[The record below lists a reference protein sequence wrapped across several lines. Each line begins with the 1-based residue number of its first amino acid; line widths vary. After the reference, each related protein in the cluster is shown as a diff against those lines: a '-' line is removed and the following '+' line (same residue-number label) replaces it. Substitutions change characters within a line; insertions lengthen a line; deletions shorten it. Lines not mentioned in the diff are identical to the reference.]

1 MAGEMTTFEVAATG
15 VGPLSYQWLKNGER
29 ILGATSARYTARIAA
44 ADDSSHYHVIV
55 KNWLV
60 AIASDEATLR
70 VLSPS
75 AEESAAFPIRVSSN
89 GRYLADSNHKPFR
102 IQGEA
107 AWSLFSNLTYA
118 EADVYLS
125 NRRAKSFNTILV
137 NLIEHKH
144 AQSGKGADFSGVPK
158 NRNGALPFVR
168 RSGGGAYEGT
178 WGTAD
183 FSTPNDEYF
192 AFADSIIDL
201 AAQKGILVDLYPL
214 FLGFDARDAGWWA
227 DLTNKT
233 NTQAVAYK
241 FGEYVGKRY
250 KDRKNVIW
258 TIGGDFF
265 PPARSEG
272 EARLLK
278 FLQGVKAAGGNQ
290 LWSGDWSAPS
300 LSTDEPAF
308 EASMDMNAVYTYGL
322 RRHPG
327 PTYHEA
333 KAAYAYSPARPA
345 FLKETGYEDE
355 KMYPGDPASVRM
367 YEYYAILGGATAGAF
382 FGNRDVWKFATATW
396 WFDPSNFGHG
406 TWTAAM
412 ESTGTFDFVYLGR
425 LLDSV
430 PWYKLVPS
438 GLAGTKKLIRA
449 GGGIYGTTDYVVAA
463 AASDGEVLL
472 AYVPPLRKS
481 PAEITV
487 DMTALA
493 RPAHARWLDPA
504 SGNYVDVPGGPL
516 PNVATKT
523 FTTPGAN
530 SRGQGDWVLVL
541 QSKPK

>member
-1 MAGEMTTFEVAATG
+1 MAGEKTTFEIAAKG
-15 VGPLSYQWLKNGER
+15 VGPLSYQWMKNGQR
-29 ILGATSARYTARIAA
+29 IEGANSARYTAPVAA
-44 ADDSSHYHVIV
+44 SDDSSEYNVIV
-55 KNWLV
+55 ENWMTAV
-60 AIASDEATLR
+60 SSDVATLR
-70 VLSPS
+70 VLPRG
-75 AEESAAFPIRVSSN
+75 ALEAAAFPVSVSPN
-89 GRYLADSNHKPFR
+89 RRYLADGNHKPFR

-107 AWSLFSNLTYA
+107 AWSLFANLTYA
-118 EADVYLS
+118 EADTYLS
-125 NRRAKSFNTILV
+125 NRRAKGFNAVLV

-144 AQSGKGADFSGVPK
+144 AQGGKGADFSGVPK

-168 RSGGGAYEGT
+168 KSGGGAYDGT

-183 FSTPNDEYF
+183 FSTPNEEYF
-192 AFADSIIDL
+192 AFVDSIVDL
-201 AAQKGILVDLYPL
+201 AAEKGILVDLYPM

-233 NTQAVAYK
+233 NTRDVAYR

-250 KDRKNVIW
+250 KDRKNIIW

-265 PPARSEG
+265 PPSRSEG

-278 FLQGVKAAGGNQ
+278 FMEGVKAGGANQ
-290 LWSGDWSAPS
+290 LWSGDWSAPC
-300 LSTDEPAF
+300 LATDEPAF
-308 EASMDMNAVYTYGL
+308 EASMDVNAVYTYGL

-333 KAAYAYSPARPA
+333 KAAYSYSPARPA
-345 FLKETGYEDE
+345 FLKETGYENE
-355 KMYPGDPASVRM
+355 KIVPGDSASVRM
-367 YEYYAILGGATAGAF
+367 YEYYGILGGSTAGAF
-382 FGNRDVWKFATATW
+382 FGNRDVWKFSTANW

-406 TWTAAM
+406 QWTTAM
-412 ESTGTFDFVYLGR
+412 ESTGTFDFVYLGK

-438 GLAGTKKLIRA
+438 GLAGMKKLVRA
-449 GGGIYGTTDYVVAA
+449 GGGNYGTTDYVVAA

-472 AYVPPLRKS
+472 AYIPPMRKS
-481 PAEITV
+481 PAEITI

-493 RPAHARWLDPA
+493 APAHGTWFDPT
-504 SGNYVDVPGGPL
+504 SGNTADVPGGAL
-516 PNVATKT
+516 PNADTKT

-541 QSKPK
+541 QTKAK

>member
-1 MAGEMTTFEVAATG
+1 MAGERTTFEVAATG
-15 VGPLSYQWLKNGER
+15 VGPLSYQWMKNGER
-29 ILGATSARYTARIAA
+29 IDGATSALYTAPVAA
-44 ADDSSHYHVIV
+44 ADDSAEYNVIV
-55 KNWLV
+55 ENWV
-60 AIASDEATLR
+60 TTVSSDVATLR
-70 VLSPS
+70 VLPPNV
-75 AEESAAFPIRVSSN
+75 AQPAAFPISVSSN
-89 GRYLADSNHKPFR
+89 GRYLADTNHKPFR

-118 EADVYLS
+118 EADTYLS
-125 NRRAKSFNTILV
+125 NRRAKSFNTVLV

-144 AQSGKGADFSGVPK
+144 AQGGKGADQSGVPK

-168 RSGGGAYEGT
+168 RSGGGAYDGT

-201 AAQKGILVDLYPL
+201 AADKGILVDLYPM
-214 FLGFDARDAGWWA
+214 FLGFDAGDAGWWA

-233 NTQAVAYK
+233 NTRAVAYK
-241 FGEYVGKRY
+241 FGEYVGQRY
-250 KDRKNVIW
+250 KDRKNIIW

-265 PPARSEG
+265 PPPRSEG

-278 FLQGVKAAGGNQ
+278 FMEGVKAGGANQ
-290 LWSGDWSAPS
+290 PWSGDWSAPS

-308 EASMDMNAVYTYGL
+308 EASMDLNAVYTYGL
-322 RRHPG
+322 RHHPG
-327 PTYHEA
+327 STYHEA
-333 KAAYAYSPARPA
+333 KAAYTYWPARPA

-355 KMYPGDPASVRM
+355 KISPGDAASVRM

-382 FGNRDVWKFATATW
+382 FGNRDVWKFNSENW
-396 WFDPSNFGHG
+396 WLDPSTFGHG
-406 TWTAAM
+406 SWTAAM
-412 ESTGTFDFVYLGR
+412 ESAGTFDFVYLGR

-438 GLAGTKKLIRA
+438 GLAGMKKLVSA
-449 GGGIYGTTDYVVAA
+449 GSGFYGTKDYVVAA

-472 AYVPPLRKS
+472 AYIPPMRKS

-493 RPAHARWLDPA
+493 GPARGRWFDPV
-504 SGNYVDVPGGPL
+504 SGNYVEVPGGEI
-516 PNVATKT
+516 PNLATKT

-530 SRGQGDWVLVL
+530 SSGQGDWVLVL
-541 QSKPK
+541 QTKSK